1 MLFSFVPSVT
11 DSVPKNKPIMPKPL
25 KLQGVKEIKKELSV
39 NEAGEAV
46 KMLVN
51 PVQHSG

>member
-1 MLFSFVPSVT
+1 VQIYTLH
-11 DSVPKNKPIMPKPL
+11 
-25 KLQGVKEIKKELSV
+25 GVKEIRKELQVNEAREIFSLS